1 MNPND
6 RIEVSF
12 VVPTRNRAALLIKT
26 IESILDQ
33 SGAAPIEILVVDN
46 CSTDG
51 SRQAVGK
58 LICREAVPIRFI
70 AMDVNNGP
78 AASRNFGASS
88 AQGEFIAFVDSD
100 VVLDR
105 EWLSRML
112 TALRAHPEAGIA
124 TGKVVFASSPD
135 RIHCFGGELS
145 RIGLG
150 WDGGQGDLAS
160 GILKSEWKLWAPSA
174 SVIVRRKAFLEAGG
188 FDDTYF
194 YGYEDS
200 DLGWRLNI
208 EGWNCMCAC
217 DAVAIHATSARIDE
231 KACKVGAEV
240 VFHYSKNRIRS
251 LIKNYSLGSLC
262 LYLPLALGYSVADA
276 VLRTPRASRCKALL
290 WNIIHLPDTLRK
302 RRIVQNRRA
311 RADSDLAHL
320 FSKRLFPAVPLRRR
334 MQAMQ
339 ELAGYQPVTERSISK

>member
-6 RIEVSF
+6 RIEVTF
-12 VVPTRNRAALLIKT
+12 VVPTRNRAALLVKT

-33 SGAAPIEILVVDN
+33 SGAAPFEILVVDN

-51 SRQAVGK
+51 SRQAIEEIIG
-58 LICREAVPIRFI
+58 REAVPIRFF
-70 AMDVNNGP
+70 AMEVNNGP
-78 AASRNFGASS
+78 AASRNFGVSC

-105 EWLSRML
+105 DWLSRML
-112 TALRAHPEAGIA
+112 EALRTHPEVGIA
-124 TGKVVFASSPD
+124 TGKVVFASAPD
-135 RIHCFGGELS
+135 RVHCFGGELS

-150 WDGGQGDLAS
+150 WDGGQGEQAS
-160 GILKSEWKLWAPSA
+160 TILESARKLWAPSA

-188 FDDTYF
+188 FDASFF

-208 EGWNCMCAC
+208 EGWDCLCAC
-217 DAVAIHATSARIDE
+217 DAVAFHATSARIDE
-231 KACKVGAEV
+231 KARKVGAEV

-251 LIKNYSLGSLC
+251 MLKNCGAGSLC

-276 VLRTPRASRCKALL
+276 ILRTPRASRCKALL
-290 WNIIHLPDTLRK
+290 WNVAHLPDTLSE

-311 RADSDLAHL
+311 RADSDLTHL
-320 FSKRLFPAVPLRRR
+320 FSERLFPAVPLRRR
-334 MQAMQ
+334 MQALH
-339 ELAGYQPVTERSISK
+339 EHPGSHRVAERSISK